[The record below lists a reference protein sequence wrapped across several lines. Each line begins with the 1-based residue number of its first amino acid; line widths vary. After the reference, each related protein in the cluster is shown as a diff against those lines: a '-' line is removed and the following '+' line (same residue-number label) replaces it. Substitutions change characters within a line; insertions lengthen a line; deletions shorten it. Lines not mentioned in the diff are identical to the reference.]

1 MLFGKE
7 YSCRLRDSR
16 LMNSAGSTLLHE
28 LDIGLKGGGWG
39 EALPETLIYEVCL
52 KKDS

>member
-7 YSCRLRDSR
+7 YFCGLRDSR

-28 LDIGLKGGGWG
+28 LNVGLKSGGRG
-39 EALPETLIYEVCL
+39 ETLLEMLIYEVCL
-52 KKDS
+52 KKDF